1 MSQVCWVSHVAAAI
15 VVVVVVVVV
24 VVHCDGL
31 IDAGGGGKLVTLMLA
46 AEAANEAAEA
56 ASEAAGG
63 IELPLLPVPPMVR
76 AAWAAVDLLTHFSM
90 WPFKTSRLLNFL
102 PQRGQG

>member
-1 MSQVCWVSHVAAAI
+1 MLVAAA
-15 VVVVVVVVV
+15 VVAVAGAAVVDVVV

-46 AEAANEAAEA
+46 AEAA
-56 ASEAAGG
+56 SEATGRT
-63 IELPLLPVPPMVR
+63 ELPLLPEPPMVR
-76 AAWAAVDLLTHFSM
+76 AACAAVDLLTHFSM
-90 WPFKTSRLLNFL
+90 WPFRTSRLLNFL

>member
-1 MSQVCWVSHVAAAI
+1 MLVAAA
-15 VVVVVVVVV
+15 VVAVAGAAVVDVVV

-46 AEAANEAAEA
+46 AEAA
-56 ASEAAGG
+56 SEATGRT
-63 IELPLLPVPPMVR
+63 ELPLLPEPPMER
-76 AAWAAVDLLTHFSM
+76 AACAAVDLLTHFSM
-90 WPFKTSRLLNFL
+90 WPFRTSRLLNFL

>member
-1 MSQVCWVSHVAAAI
+1 MVAAA
-15 VVVVVVVVV
+15 VVAVAGAAVVDVVV

-46 AEAANEAAEA
+46 AEAA
-56 ASEAAGG
+56 SEATGRT
-63 IELPLLPVPPMVR
+63 ELPLLPEPPMVR
-76 AAWAAVDLLTHFSM
+76 AACAAVDLLTHFSM
-90 WPFKTSRLLNFL
+90 WPFRTSRLLNFL